1 VAKLVVVSRKLAMGP
16 AWAAWSVLRGLALGL
31 LFGVLKLVSVWWSVA
46 KLVVVSRKLAMGPAW
61 AAWSVLR
68 GLALELLFGVLKL
81 VSVWWSV
88 AKLVVVSRRLA
99 MGLAADLACLQA
111 PGVEALAAFAGRLQ
125 VGGLAMTRSLL
136 AAKPMSWREG
146 KRT

>member
-46 KLVVVSRKLAMGPAW
+46 KLVVVSR
-61 AAWSVLR
+61 
-68 GLALELLFGVLKL
+68 
-81 VSVWWSV
+81 
-88 AKLVVVSRRLA
+88 RLA

-111 PGVEALAAFAGRLQ
+111 PESRRWPRLQ
-125 VGGLAMTRSLL
+125 AGFKLVD
-136 AAKPMSWREG
+136 WR
-146 KRT
+146 

>member
-1 VAKLVVVSRKLAMGP
+1 
-16 AWAAWSVLRGLALGL
+16 
-31 LFGVLKLVSVWWSVA
+31 VA

-99 MGLAADLACLQA
+99 MGLAAGLACLQLRSR
-111 PGVEALAAFAGRLQ
+111 GAGR
-125 VGGLAMTRSLL
+125 VCGPAS
-136 AAKPMSWREG
+136 SWWIG
-146 KRT
+146 DD